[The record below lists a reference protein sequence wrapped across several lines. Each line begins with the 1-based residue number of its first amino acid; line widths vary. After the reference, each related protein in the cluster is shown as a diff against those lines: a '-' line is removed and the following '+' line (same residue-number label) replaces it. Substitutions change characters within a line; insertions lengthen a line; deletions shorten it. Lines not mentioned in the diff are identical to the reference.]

1 MFIRHNPSRNWKH
14 LLLASILLLG
24 INAGA
29 FADGNLYQTLLQSS
43 AMIVA
48 GDRVGSGALVDAE
61 RRVFLTKYHVVGEND
76 EVKVVFPQLD
86 DDGQLLTNRR
96 EVMSR
101 LDEISV
107 SGRVVARDAR
117 RDLALVEIDTIPAGR
132 VEIPIAAQSI
142 SPGERVHS
150 IGNPGVSSA
159 MWVYTTGMVRQVYEK
174 TYELANSQVIDARVV
189 ETDAPINQG
198 DSGGPVVNDNQ
209 ELVAIVSA
217 TSTKGSLVSVCIDIS
232 ELKTFLDGDN
242 STIDLPIKTMLDE
255 LGYTYELKSNGD
267 FFVDVTTT
275 EQRTIRV
282 EIDADIQV
290 YNGRRLR
297 HIRSLL
303 TTFENEDVPE
313 WLLRKLMIE
322 NGNRKFGNWEVWNGD
337 AKQFVI
343 YRSDVNLEADP
354 SEVKAMLHGVATVTQ
369 AMIDQ
374 LVNQGS
380 NEGKETGD
388 QETGP
393 SLDTLVGTWVGK
405 QSTNGRDLAYAVS
418 LQADGSYHW
427 YVTDGEKALLDNRGS
442 FSLEGDRINFK
453 DRQESFSATIKLI
466 DSDKL
471 VYESKILKIEMNRYQ
486 EKEEQP
492 QLTGTWSAVV
502 KLADGTMARYTLNL
516 ENGRLLWTVNQGQG
530 QPVVIEASYSIS
542 GNTLT
547 YSTGGSSFTAELSLV
562 DNQTLV
568 YKDQN
573 NALTLKRT

>member
-1 MFIRHNPSRNWKH
+1 
-14 LLLASILLLG
+14 
-24 INAGA
+24 
-29 FADGNLYQTLLQSS
+29 
-43 AMIVA
+43 
-48 GDRVGSGALVDAE
+48 
-61 RRVFLTKYHVVGEND
+61 
-76 EVKVVFPQLD
+76 
-86 DDGQLLTNRR
+86 
-96 EVMSR
+96 
-101 LDEISV
+101 
-107 SGRVVARDAR
+107 
-117 RDLALVEIDTIPAGR
+117 
-132 VEIPIAAQSI
+132 
-142 SPGERVHS
+142 
-150 IGNPGVSSA
+150 
-159 MWVYTTGMVRQVYEK
+159 
-174 TYELANSQVIDARVV
+174 
-189 ETDAPINQG
+189 
-198 DSGGPVVNDNQ
+198 
-209 ELVAIVSA
+209 
-217 TSTKGSLVSVCIDIS
+217 
-232 ELKTFLDGDN
+232 
-242 STIDLPIKTMLDE
+242 
-255 LGYTYELKSNGD
+255 
-267 FFVDVTTT
+267 
-275 EQRTIRV
+275 
-282 EIDADIQV
+282 
-290 YNGRRLR
+290 
-297 HIRSLL
+297 
-303 TTFENEDVPE
+303 
-313 WLLRKLMIE
+313 MIE